1 MPEPITEASGT
12 VHWVGTG
19 LSTGSGLWVL
29 AGTAR
34 TVVVWGRTEDRA
46 QSCLSRLGM
55 TGHSAVRAYDPAR
68 LAGELRAGDVVVSM
82 LPATEHPV
90 LLRLCTERNA
100 HFACSSY
107 ASIARILDGDAPPA
121 CGWPPRT
128 ARTPGG
134 GWTSSARTAS
144 AGGTTRAPHRLR
156 HRTGAPEQAP
166 SPKAPEQ
173 APHQAPT
180 QEITQT

>member
-1 MPEPITEASGT
+1 M
-12 VHWVGTG
+12 GTG
-19 LSTGSGLWVL
+19 LSTGSGLRVL

-100 HFACSSY
+100 HVACSSY
-107 ASIARILDGDAPPA
+107 ASIARILDGDAPAGLRLAAQDGQDARRWLDFLGAHGVRWRYDESPA
-121 CGWPPRT
+121 P
-128 ARTPGG
+128 A
-134 GWTSSARTAS
+134 
-144 AGGTTRAPHRLR
+144 
-156 HRTGAPEQAP
+156 QAP
-166 SPKAPEQ
+166 NRG
-173 APHQAPT
+173 T
-180 QEITQT
+180 